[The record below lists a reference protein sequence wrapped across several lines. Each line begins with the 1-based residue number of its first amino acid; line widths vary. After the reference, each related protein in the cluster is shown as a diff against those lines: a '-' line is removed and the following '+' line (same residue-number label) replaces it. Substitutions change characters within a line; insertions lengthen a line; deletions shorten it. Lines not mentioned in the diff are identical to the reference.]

1 MRALRLSPV
10 LDVGAA
16 QGMLGHLIADAGLTI
31 DAIEANPEW
40 AEMARPHYRNVWA
53 SYVED
58 APLENGAYKLVVCG
72 DVLEHTPNPL
82 GVLKRLCDAAAPD
95 AKFIISLPNVA
106 HLAIRMMLLFGKF
119 PKMERGILDRT
130 HLHFFTRDT
139 ALDLLRQAGLVAEKV
154 SCTGIPLDELWKGGE
169 GKALYKLMTKTQHAA
184 LAVAPRLFG
193 FQWIILAGR
202 AGAAAPAP

>member
-1 MRALRLSPV
+1 MRELRLSPV

-16 QGMLGHLIADAGLTI
+16 QGMLGHLVADAGLTL

-58 APLENGAYKLVVCG
+58 APLEPRSYKLVVCG

-82 GVLKRLCDAAAPD
+82 GVLKRLCDAAADD

-106 HLAIRMMLLFGKF
+106 HLAIRMMLLFGRF

-139 ALDLLRQAGLVAEKV
+139 ALDLLRQAGLRAERV
-154 SCTGIPLDELWKGGE
+154 SCTGVPLDELWKNGE
-169 GKALYKLMTKTQHAA
+169 GKALYKVMTRTQHAA
-184 LAVAPRLFG
+184 LTVAPRLFG

-202 AGAAAPAP
+202 EPTANP